1 MIPPPVRIAEP
12 QPWENVRENI
22 EQHGTAVLYTW
33 LDFWQLESRDES
45 ALRRLLGRDWAR
57 YVRFQNP
64 VLRRQFAATR
74 ALLKNAAAVLLRVPP
89 ESVELS
95 YGPSG
100 RPYLRGFDQLDI
112 SLSHTED
119 LLLVGLTTSGL
130 IGVDVERADRMLWGP
145 GLGRQIC
152 TPHELRQLSALAEHE
167 RNQSLVR
174 LWTLKEA
181 YTKAIGQG
189 MQFRFTEFGFAADSA
204 QDATDVRALRPDGT
218 PGTGD
223 EWAFSTVAL
232 PEGFCMSTA
241 VCNTGFGSPLDPAAA
256 TMLDQGLVAALSAA
270 PGSGSVADAGAGAEQ
285 PAADRRRGPEECGR

>member
-1 MIPPPVRIAEP
+1 MRD
-12 QPWENVRENI
+12 NI
-22 EQHGTAVLYTW
+22 ERFGTAVLYAR
-33 LDFWQLESRDES
+33 LDSFQQESRDES

-57 YVRFQNP
+57 YTGFGHP

-74 ALLKNAAAVLLRVPP
+74 ALLKEAAALVLRVPA

-100 RPYLRGFDQLDI
+100 RPYLRGYDQLDM

-119 LLLVGLTTSGL
+119 MLVVGLTTSGL

-152 TPHELRQLSALAEHE
+152 TPHELRLLTGLPEAQ
-167 RNQSLVR
+167 RNPSLVR

-181 YTKAIGQG
+181 YSKAIGQG

-204 QDATDVRALRPDGT
+204 EDATDVQALRPDGA

-223 EWAFSTVAL
+223 EWSFSTFAL
-232 PEGFCMSTA
+232 PEGFCVSA
-241 VCNTGFGSPLDPAAA
+241 VVYNAGFGSGFDPAAG

-270 PGSGSVADAGAGAEQ
+270 LGSG
-285 PAADRRRGPEECGR
+285 PAPHIEE

>member
-1 MIPPPVRIAEP
+1 MIPPPVRIAEGK
-12 QPWENVRENI
+12 PWEDVRENV
-22 EQHGTAVLYTW
+22 EQHGTAVLYTR
-33 LDFWQLESRDES
+33 LDSWQWESRDES
-45 ALRRLLGRDWAR
+45 ALRRLLGRDFAR
-57 YVRFQNP
+57 YVRFDNP
-64 VLRRQFAATR
+64 ILRRRFAAAR
-74 ALLKNAAAVLLRVPP
+74 ALLKTAAAFVLRVPP
-89 ESVELS
+89 ESLELS
-95 YGPSG
+95 YSPSG
-100 RPYLRGFDQLDI
+100 RPYLRGFDQLDM

-119 LLLVGLTTSGL
+119 LLLVGLTTRGL

-145 GLGRQIC
+145 GLGHQVC

-189 MQFRFTEFGFAADSA
+189 MQFRFTEFGFADAADA
-204 QDATDVRALRPDGT
+204 AGHVRVLRPDGT

-223 EWAFSTVAL
+223 EWAFSTQTL

-256 TMLDQGLVAALSAA
+256 TILDQGLVAALSAA
-270 PGSGSVADAGAGAEQ
+270 LGSGSVADTVAGTEQ
-285 PAADRRRGPEECGR
+285 PAADRRRGPEE